1 MSTRPKQ
8 NRIHRRDFLKGTASG
23 LGVAWAGRTKA
34 YGMSASKPSIRP
46 NLLYVFADQWRAQ
59 ALGYAGNPDVQT
71 PNIDRLEKQSINF
84 ENAVSTCSVC
94 SPYRASLLTG
104 QYPLTHGMFLNDLHL
119 NDQAVTIAEVYRDA
133 GYKTAY
139 IGKWHLDGNGRDAYI
154 PPERRKG
161 FDYWKVLE
169 CSHEYFNS
177 EYYAGNN
184 PKKKVWPGYD
194 AYAQTDDAIN
204 YMTRC
209 AKEGAPFVLFLSW
222 GPPHSPY
229 RKAPEN
235 YLKEYDS
242 RTLTLRPNVPQN
254 RAGAAR
260 TTIAGYYAHC
270 TALDDCMG
278 HLLEALDG
286 AGLTE
291 NTIVVFTSDH
301 GDMLYSQG
309 ETGKQKPYDE
319 SIKVPFLLRC
329 PASWNVPSQRL
340 QIPLGSPDIMPT
352 LLALSGAAIPSTVE
366 GEDLSG
372 LITGREPDRDRAVL
386 ITCPVPFGQ
395 WKRKLGGRE
404 YRGVRTRRYT
414 YVRSLEG
421 DWLLYDNQADPYQR
435 RNCIHDPKYAGIRQQ
450 LAAQMEDLL
459 KKTGDDF
466 LPAADLIKKAGYRVN
481 QDETVSHNDP
491 AYEGQISVS
500 VRTEL

>member
-1 MSTRPKQ
+1 MQKGK
-8 NRIHRRDFLKGTASG
+8 IHRRDFLKVAGSG
-23 LGVAWAGRTKA
+23 LGLALVGRTRT
-34 YGMSASKPSIRP
+34 YGASPGGRSARP
-46 NLLYVFADQWRAQ
+46 NLLYIFADQWRAQ
-59 ALGYAGNPDVQT
+59 ATGYAGNPDVQT

-104 QYPLTHGMFLNDLHL
+104 QYPLTHGVFLNDLHL
-119 NDQAVTIAEVYRDA
+119 NDAAQSLAEVYRDA

-154 PPERRKG
+154 PPESRQG

-169 CSHEYFNS
+169 CSHTYFNS

-184 PKKKVWPGYD
+184 PEKKVWPGYD
-194 AYAQTDDAIN
+194 ADAQTDDAIN

-209 AKEGAPFVLFLSW
+209 AEEDSPFVLFLSW
-222 GPPHSPY
+222 GPPHAPY
-229 RKAPEN
+229 RQVPEN

-242 RTLTLRPNVPQN
+242 KQLTVRPNVPKN
-254 RAGAAR
+254 RVSAAR
-260 TTIAGYYAHC
+260 NTLTGYYAHC

-278 HLLEALDG
+278 RLLEALAG
-286 AGLTE
+286 AGLDK

-309 ETGKQKPYDE
+309 ETKKQKPYDE
-319 SIKVPFLLRC
+319 SIRVPFLLRC
-329 PASWNVPSQRL
+329 PSAWNVPPQRL
-340 QIPLGSPDIMPT
+340 QTPLGSPDIMPT

-372 LITGREPDRDRAVL
+372 LIVGRAPDGDRAVL

-395 WKRKLGGRE
+395 WKRRLGGRE

-414 YVRSLEG
+414 YARSLKG
-421 DWLLYDNQADPYQR
+421 DWLLYDNQTDPYQQK
-435 RNCIHDPKYAGIRQQ
+435 NLIHDPEYAGIRKT
-450 LAAQMEDLL
+450 LAAQLDELL
-459 KKTGDDF
+459 QKTGDEF
-466 LPAADLIKKAGYRVN
+466 LPAADLIKKCRYRVN
-481 QDETVSHNDP
+481 PDETIPHNDP
-491 AYEGQISVS
+491 AYEGQVSVS
-500 VRTEL
+500 ART